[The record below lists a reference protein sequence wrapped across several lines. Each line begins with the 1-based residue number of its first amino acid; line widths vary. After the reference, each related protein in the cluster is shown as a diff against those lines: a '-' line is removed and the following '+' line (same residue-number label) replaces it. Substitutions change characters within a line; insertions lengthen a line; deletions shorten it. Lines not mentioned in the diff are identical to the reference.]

1 MAVPVEL
8 EIFMRDLTQA
18 GLQSVGKNVEGVESQ
33 TRRLIAAL
41 EQVRTEQLNQ
51 LNAAKKAG
59 QSYTTEAANV
69 QALTGQI
76 NGLKAGLKELQKEQA
91 AAGATKI
98 DIDTEAVERKTNNL
112 RMQFSQVARELP
124 SLAMGPQMFILAI
137 SNNLPMLADA
147 IADVRKQNELLNA
160 SGKKAVPVWRQLLG
174 VCWSWQTALIAAIS
188 VGIMFGK
195 DIANWVKGLFNG
207 KKAFDGLK
215 KAQEDYNKEMLAQQ
229 QHAQTEAVTLKLLY
243 DAATDAA
250 GGMKERTDA
259 VRELKKEYPDYFKNL
274 TDEEILTGKAAD
286 SYMRLTESIMASAR
300 AQAAR
305 NSIVEQQGKVLENE
319 QKINEAYTRLS
330 EAENKLKEV
339 RLFFK
344 KQEEEGFGTATAKLA
359 SENAVIKAETQ
370 VRKIEKE
377 IAGYRKAIYQANKVS
392 KELEKDINV
401 SDLVFDPKGT
411 SGGTPTGSG
420 NTPSGEKDYASRLA
434 EARLRAEQETE
445 RLRIQIQ
452 QEGFDRRR
460 ALAKQEYEEA
470 LADIDRL
477 QKDTTAEMDR
487 ARAEGGIIPQSQY
500 DTVNEEADR
509 QRIVAR
515 EKLNLQLQQIDKEY
529 NEQAA
534 QDLIDYNKQY
544 GTYADKRLAIAQDYA
559 RKIIAAET
567 DGEKQALARQMKQA
581 LAELDFSQFRGA
593 IDWETVF
600 NDLDSLSA
608 EYLQRLKAQ
617 LQEALSMDDI
627 SAENAKVLAERIDEI
642 NGKLIE
648 KQNEWRSAFGLVI
661 PELEEIRRR
670 QEEAAAAQ
678 CRVTEAAEAYNR
690 ALQEVAETQRIIS
703 GELAAGGIRADASA
717 ITSAGGADFISQFQS
732 LGRDTKNL
740 TSLFSKLGKQEQ
752 GLAMQTDKLT
762 AAQGKSAVATQKAG
776 GSAAS
781 TVAIIDTIIHAIN
794 DNIQSSVQLINEL
807 GVADT
812 KFGKAFTTFAES
824 SQYATDAWESLKSG
838 NIAGVATG
846 VLGSLRTLGETL
858 GQLGVRG
865 FGSSDPYLEEDIERL
880 TFANQELEKAITNL
894 SEKMEGAA
902 VADASQIYAVQREN
916 LLKQMANTQESM
928 ERSASASSNG
938 FLGIGGHHSTDYKIN
953 RGMTDADWRAISEAA
968 GRNVAS
974 SNDFFKLSSEEM
986 WRVANEATT
995 EYAKLKALADDGYK
1009 DAAQFMD
1016 EYIGYWKE
1024 LEELQDEYNEKLTSV
1039 SFDSVRDSYKNLLL
1053 DMGSDTEDFMSD
1065 FEKMMQSAILESMI
1079 SSKYDTLLKG
1089 WYEDFAEA
1097 MEDGR
1102 MSRQEQRQLETLWN
1116 SIAEQGL
1123 AERDALKELFGWQAD
1138 NEESGSSQSPTT
1150 GALTTMSQD
1159 SISRFEGIG
1168 RSMQTHLINIDK
1180 SVADLRASAKLSNET
1195 LATIAGHTAYIV
1207 QIYELVEY
1215 MKVNGIKVQ

>member
-8 EIFMRDLTQA
+8 EIFMRDLTKA

-51 LNAAKKAG
+51 LNAAKKTG

-98 DIDTEAVERKTNNL
+98 DIDTEDIKRKTNNL

-174 VCWSWQTALIAAIS
+174 ACWSWQTALIAAIS

-319 QKINEAYTRLS
+319 QKINEAYARLS
-330 EAENKLKEV
+330 EAQRKTSEL
-339 RLFFK
+339 RTYLD
-344 KQEEEGFGTATAKLA
+344 KQREEGAAA
-359 SENAVIKAETQ
+359 SSLLNTEVAITMAETAEK
-370 VRKIEKE
+370 KIEKE
-377 IAGYRKAIYQANKVS
+377 IAGYRQAIYQANKVS
-392 KELEKDINV
+392 KELEKGINV
-401 SDLVFDPKGT
+401 SDLVFDPKDT

-452 QEGFDRRR
+452 QEGYDRRR
-460 ALAKQEYEEA
+460 ALAKQEYEET
-470 LADIDRL
+470 LAAIEKQ
-477 QKDTTAEMDR
+477 QKDTVAEMDK
-487 ARAEGGIIPQSQY
+487 AKAEGSVIPQAQY
-500 DTVNEEADR
+500 DSVNEEAGR
-509 QRIVAR
+509 MRVTAR

-529 NEQAA
+529 NAQAA

-544 GTYADKRLAIAQDYA
+544 GTYAEKRLAIAQDYA

-567 DGEKQALARQMKQA
+567 DGEKQALARQMKEA
-581 LAELDFSQFRGA
+581 LAELDFSQFKDTM
-593 IDWETVF
+593 DWEVIFGNLSDYTKKELEVVKKQLDTFRNSQEYRDADPANKETV
-600 NDLDSLSA
+600 DRALADIQSA
-608 EYLQRLKAQ
+608 LNEQGGLFGGLVSSIGEYK
-617 LQEALSMDDI
+617 EALAGLEEAQRQYEEALRQNDEAVI
-627 SAENAKVLAERIDEI
+627 ESARKVL
-642 NGKLIE
+642 N
-648 KQNEWRSAFGLVI
+648 
-661 PELEEIRRR
+661 
-670 QEEAAAAQ
+670 
-678 CRVTEAAEAYNR
+678 
-690 ALQEVAETQRIIS
+690 
-703 GELAAGGIRADASA
+703 
-717 ITSAGGADFISQFQS
+717 
-732 LGRDTKNL
+732 
-740 TSLFSKLGKQEQ
+740 
-752 GLAMQTDKLT
+752 
-762 AAQGKSAVATQKAG
+762 AAQGKVVTTRANVRDNTDRTADKLVRLSGVITQLGSSSEMSLSQMG
-776 GSAAS
+776 GL
-781 TVAIIDTIIHAIN
+781 TE
-794 DNIQSSVQLINEL
+794 SVGSL
-807 GVADT
+807 
-812 KFGKAFTTFAES
+812 FGKMGEKIGGIIGAIL
-824 SQYATDAWESLKSG
+824 SLLDQIGEQGLDGFLG
-838 NIAGVATG
+838 NL
-846 VLGSLRTLGETL
+846 LGSIGNALYGVFDTLL
-858 GQLGVRG
+858 GWTGIDFG
-865 FGSSDPYLEEDIERL
+865 GSSDPTLERDIERL
-880 TFANQELEKAITNL
+880 TIANQELEKAITNL
-894 SEKMEGAA
+894 SEVMEGAA
-902 VADASQIYAVQREN
+902 VADASDIYAVQREN

-938 FLGIGGHHSTDYKIN
+938 FLGIGGHHSSDYKIN
-953 RGMTDADWRAISEAA
+953 RGMTEADWAAISEAV
-968 GRNVAS
+968 GRTVTSA
-974 SNDFFKLSSEEM
+974 NDFFKLSSEEM
-986 WRVANEATT
+986 WRAANEATT

-1009 DAAQFMD
+1009 DAAQYMD

-1024 LEELQDEYNEKLTSV
+1024 LEELQEEYNEKLTSV

-1065 FEKMMQSAILESMI
+1065 FEKMMQSAILESMV

-1102 MSRQEQRQLETLWN
+1102 MTKQEQRQLEDLWN
-1116 SIAEQGL
+1116 DIVSQGL
-1123 AERDALKELFGWQAD
+1123 AERDALKDMFGWQAD
-1138 NEESGSSQSPTT
+1138 SEGSGSSQSPTT

-1180 SVADLRASAKLSNET
+1180 SVADLRASAQLSNET
-1195 LATIAGHTAYIV
+1195 LAAIATHTAHIV
-1207 QIYELVEY
+1207 LIHELMEEI
-1215 MKVNGIKVQ
+1215 KVNGIKVQ

>member
-8 EIFMRDLTQA
+8 EIFMRDLTKA

-59 QSYTTEAANV
+59 LSYTTEAANV

-91 AAGATKI
+91 AAGGTKI

-112 RMQFSQVARELP
+112 RMQFTQVARELP

-147 IADVRKQNELLNA
+147 IADVRKQNELLND
-160 SGKKAVPVWRQLLG
+160 SGKKTVPVWRQLLG
-174 VCWSWQTALIAAIS
+174 ACMSWQTALIAAIS

-195 DIANWVKGLFNG
+195 DIANWAKGLLNG
-207 KKAFDGLK
+207 KKAFDELK
-215 KAQEDYNKEMLAQQ
+215 KAQEDYNKEMLTQQ
-229 QHAQTEAVTLKLLY
+229 QHAQTETVTLKLLY

-259 VRELKKEYPDYFKNL
+259 VKELKKEYPDYFKNL

-319 QKINEAYTRLS
+319 QKINEAYIRLGEAQRNTS
-330 EAENKLKEV
+330 ELRAYLD
-339 RLFFK
+339 
-344 KQEEEGFGTATAKLA
+344 KQREEGAAA
-359 SENAVIKAETQ
+359 SSLLNTEVAITMAETAEK
-370 VRKIEKE
+370 KIEKE
-377 IAGYRKAIYQANKVS
+377 IAGYRRAVYQANKVS

-401 SDLVFDPKGT
+401 SDLIFDSKGT

-420 NTPSGEKDYASRLA
+420 NTQSGEKDYAAKLA
-434 EARLRAEQETE
+434 GARLRAERETE

-460 ALAKQEYEEA
+460 ALARQEYEET

-544 GTYADKRLAIAQDYA
+544 GTYAEKRLAIAKDYA
-559 RKIIAAET
+559 RRIIAAET
-567 DGEKQALARQMKQA
+567 DGEKQSLERQMRQA
-581 LAELDFSQFRGA
+581 LSDLDFSQFKGTVN
-593 IDWETVF
+593 WETVF
-600 NDLDSLSA
+600 GNLSNYTKKQLEA
-608 EYLQRLKAQ
+608 VRRQLETFRKSQEYRDADPANK
-617 LQEALSMDDI
+617 EAVDRALSGIQSAINEKGGLFGGLASSMDDYRQ
-627 SAENAKVLAERIDEI
+627 ALDELAEAQDRYRESLQSNDD
-642 NGKLIE
+642 
-648 KQNEWRSAFGLVI
+648 AVI
-661 PELEEIRRR
+661 
-670 QEEAAAAQ
+670 EAA
-678 CRVTEAAEAYNR
+678 RT
-690 ALQEVAETQRIIS
+690 AL
-703 GELAAGGIRADASA
+703 
-717 ITSAGGADFISQFQS
+717 
-732 LGRDTKNL
+732 N
-740 TSLFSKLGKQEQ
+740 
-752 GLAMQTDKLT
+752 
-762 AAQGKSAVATQKAG
+762 AAQGKAVTAKANVTDNADRTSRKLIGLSNAITQLGSDSEMSLSQMG
-776 GSAAS
+776 GLAE
-781 TVAIIDTIIHAIN
+781 
-794 DNIQSSVQLINEL
+794 SVGSL
-807 GVADT
+807 
-812 KFGKAFTTFAES
+812 FGKMGEKIGGIIGAIL
-824 SQYATDAWESLKSG
+824 SLLDQIGEHGLGGFLG
-838 NIAGVATG
+838 NL
-846 VLGSLRTLGETL
+846 LGSVGNALYGVFDTLL
-858 GQLGVRG
+858 GWTGIDFG
-865 FGSSDPYLEEDIERL
+865 GSSDPTLERDIERL
-880 TFANQELEKAITNL
+880 TIANQELEKAITNL

>member
-8 EIFMRDLTQA
+8 EIFMRDLTKA

-51 LNAAKKAG
+51 LNAAKKTG

-98 DIDTEAVERKTNNL
+98 DIDTEDIKRKTNNL

-174 VCWSWQTALIAAIS
+174 ACWSWQTALIAAIS

-207 KKAFDGLK
+207 KKAFDALK

-319 QKINEAYTRLS
+319 QKINEAYARLS
-330 EAENKLKEV
+330 EAQRKTSEL
-339 RLFFK
+339 RTYLD
-344 KQEEEGFGTATAKLA
+344 KQREEGAAA
-359 SENAVIKAETQ
+359 SSLLNTEVAITMAETAEK
-370 VRKIEKE
+370 KIEKE
-377 IAGYRKAIYQANKVS
+377 IAGYRQAIYQANKVS
-392 KELEKDINV
+392 KELEKGINV
-401 SDLVFDPKGT
+401 SDLVFDPKDT

-452 QEGFDRRR
+452 QEGYDRRR
-460 ALAKQEYEEA
+460 ALAKQEYEET
-470 LADIDRL
+470 LAAIEKQ
-477 QKDTTAEMDR
+477 QKDTVAEMDK
-487 ARAEGGIIPQSQY
+487 AKAEGSVIPQAQY
-500 DTVNEEADR
+500 DSVNEEAGR
-509 QRIVAR
+509 MRVTAR

-529 NEQAA
+529 NAQAA

-544 GTYADKRLAIAQDYA
+544 GTYAEKRLAIAQDYA

-567 DGEKQALARQMKQA
+567 DGEKQALARQMKEA
-581 LAELDFSQFRGA
+581 LAELDFSQFKDTM
-593 IDWETVF
+593 DWEVIFGNLSDYTKKELEVVKKQLDTFRNSQEYRDADPANKETV
-600 NDLDSLSA
+600 DRALADIQSA
-608 EYLQRLKAQ
+608 LNEQGGLFGGLVSSIGEYK
-617 LQEALSMDDI
+617 EALAGLEEAQRQYEEALRQNDEAVI
-627 SAENAKVLAERIDEI
+627 ESARKVL
-642 NGKLIE
+642 N
-648 KQNEWRSAFGLVI
+648 
-661 PELEEIRRR
+661 
-670 QEEAAAAQ
+670 
-678 CRVTEAAEAYNR
+678 
-690 ALQEVAETQRIIS
+690 
-703 GELAAGGIRADASA
+703 
-717 ITSAGGADFISQFQS
+717 
-732 LGRDTKNL
+732 
-740 TSLFSKLGKQEQ
+740 
-752 GLAMQTDKLT
+752 
-762 AAQGKSAVATQKAG
+762 AAQGKVVTTRANVRDNTDRTADKLVRLSGVITQLGSSSEMSLSQMG
-776 GSAAS
+776 GL
-781 TVAIIDTIIHAIN
+781 TE
-794 DNIQSSVQLINEL
+794 SVGSL
-807 GVADT
+807 
-812 KFGKAFTTFAES
+812 FGKMGEKIGGIIGAIL
-824 SQYATDAWESLKSG
+824 SLLDQIGEQGLDGFLG
-838 NIAGVATG
+838 NL
-846 VLGSLRTLGETL
+846 LGSIGNALYGVFDTLL
-858 GQLGVRG
+858 GWTGIDFG
-865 FGSSDPYLEEDIERL
+865 GSSDPTLERDIERL
-880 TFANQELEKAITNL
+880 TIANQELEKAITNL
-894 SEKMEGAA
+894 SEVMEGAA
-902 VADASQIYAVQREN
+902 VADASDIYAVQREN

-938 FLGIGGHHSTDYKIN
+938 FLGIGGHHSSDYKIN
-953 RGMTDADWRAISEAA
+953 RGMTEADWAAISEAV
-968 GRNVAS
+968 GRTVTSA
-974 SNDFFKLSSEEM
+974 NDFFKLSSEEM
-986 WRVANEATT
+986 WRAANEATT

-1009 DAAQFMD
+1009 DAAQYMD

-1024 LEELQDEYNEKLTSV
+1024 LEELQEEYNEKLTSV

-1065 FEKMMQSAILESMI
+1065 FEKMMQSAILESMV

-1102 MSRQEQRQLETLWN
+1102 MTKQEQRQLEDLWN
-1116 SIAEQGL
+1116 DIVSQGL
-1123 AERDALKELFGWQAD
+1123 AERDALKDMFGWQAD
-1138 NEESGSSQSPTT
+1138 SEGSGSSQSPTT

-1180 SVADLRASAKLSNET
+1180 SVADLRASAQLSNET
-1195 LATIAGHTAYIV
+1195 LAAIATHTAYIV
-1207 QIYELVEY
+1207 LIHELMEEI
-1215 MKVNGIKVQ
+1215 KVNGIKVQ

>member
-8 EIFMRDLTQA
+8 EIFMRDLTKA

-41 EQVRTEQLNQ
+41 EQVRAEQLNQ

-59 QSYTTEAANV
+59 QSYTTESANV

-76 NGLKAGLKELQKEQA
+76 NGLKSGLKELQKEQA
-91 AAGATKI
+91 AAGGTKI

-112 RMQFSQVARELP
+112 RLQFTQVARELP

-160 SGKKAVPVWRQLLG
+160 SGQKAVPVWKQLLG
-174 VCWSWQTALIAAIS
+174 ACWSWQTALIAAIS

-470 LADIDRL
+470 LAAIEKQ
-477 QKDTTAEMDR
+477 QKDTVAEMDK
-487 ARAEGGIIPQSQY
+487 AKAEGSVIPQAQY
-500 DTVNEEADR
+500 DSVNEEADR
-509 QRIVAR
+509 MRVTAR
-515 EKLNLQLQQIDKEY
+515 EKLNLQLQQIDKDY
-529 NEQAA
+529 NKQAA

-544 GTYADKRLAIAQDYA
+544 GTYAEKRLAIAQDYA
-559 RKIIAAET
+559 RKIAKAQT
-567 DGEKQALARQMKQA
+567 DGEKQALAQEYKKETA
-581 LAELDFSQFRGA
+581 NLDFDRFKET
-593 IDWETVF
+593 IDWEKIF
-600 NDLDSLSA
+600 GDLDRISTDTLESLR
-608 EYLQRLKAQ
+608 EKLKAY
-617 LQEALSMDDI
+617 LEGIGDDI
-627 SAENAKVLAERIDEI
+627 SPESFAEVMDAFQAIDEQLADRSPFEALKQGYEDYRTATEEVREAEQLLQDTKRTGFAVIEEYDEATGKLTAKLITQAEAEERLRNAQDKRNDAQKSLSQAANSIGKKGQQVVNAGNDLLDMLTSLGVSVPESIQGVLQGLGTITSSLESIDFTKPFSILTGITGTLKGVGQIIGSLFGLGSDSTERYEKLKESLEAMNEIYDKILSKEKEMITFGGGFASIDSANEAMYSLNKQMENYRQLAEAAGKAGSGMFKHSYAHRSNEAIGAGGFAQISNLLGKNIQAVQDLYTLSGDELYEIMSKLPELWNGI
-642 NGKLIE
+642 NGNIRQYLEQLVEAKDEASEIIGMLDE
-648 KQNEWRSAFGLVI
+648 ALTGMSADSF
-661 PELEEIRRR
+661 
-670 QEEAAAAQ
+670 
-678 CRVTEAAEAYNR
+678 YN
-690 ALQEVAETQRIIS
+690 
-703 GELAAGGIRADASA
+703 
-717 ITSAGGADFISQFQS
+717 DFISQVSDMSVTWEDMCGSFEDRLRES
-732 LGRDTKNL
+732 IIAGMV
-740 TSLFSKLGKQEQ
+740 SSEYKQRIQDLYKQWSQAAESDNRI
-752 GLAMQTDKLT
+752 TDKEAEQLRNEYM
-762 AAQGKSAVATQKAG
+762 Q
-776 GSAAS
+776 
-781 TVAIIDTIIHAIN
+781 I
-794 DNIQSSVQLINEL
+794 VQDLMKQRDEM
-807 GVADT
+807 ADA
-812 KFGKAFTTFAES
+812 FG
-824 SQYATDAWESLKSG
+824 WES
-838 NIAGVATG
+838 
-846 VLGSLRTLGETL
+846 ET
-858 GQLGVRG
+858 
-865 FGSSDPYLEEDIERL
+865 
-880 TFANQELEKAITNL
+880 
-894 SEKMEGAA
+894 
-902 VADASQIYAVQREN
+902 
-916 LLKQMANTQESM
+916 
-928 ERSASASSNG
+928 
-938 FLGIGGHHSTDYKIN
+938 
-953 RGMTDADWRAISEAA
+953 
-968 GRNVAS
+968 
-974 SNDFFKLSSEEM
+974 
-986 WRVANEATT
+986 
-995 EYAKLKALADDGYK
+995 
-1009 DAAQFMD
+1009 
-1016 EYIGYWKE
+1016 
-1024 LEELQDEYNEKLTSV
+1024 
-1039 SFDSVRDSYKNLLL
+1039 
-1053 DMGSDTEDFMSD
+1053 
-1065 FEKMMQSAILESMI
+1065 
-1079 SSKYDTLLKG
+1079 
-1089 WYEDFAEA
+1089 
-1097 MEDGR
+1097 
-1102 MSRQEQRQLETLWN
+1102 
-1116 SIAEQGL
+1116 
-1123 AERDALKELFGWQAD
+1123 
-1138 NEESGSSQSPTT
+1138 SGSSQSPTT

-1180 SVADLRASAKLSNET
+1180 SVADLRASNQLSNET
-1195 LATIAGHTAYIV
+1195 LATIATHTAHIV
-1207 QIYELVEY
+1207 LIHELMED

>member
-18 GLQSVGKNVEGVESQ
+18 GLRSVGKNVEGVESQ

-51 LNAAKKAG
+51 LNAAKKTG

-174 VCWSWQTALIAAIS
+174 ACWSWQTALIAAIS

-470 LADIDRL
+470 LAAIEKQ
-477 QKDTTAEMDR
+477 QKDTVAEMDK
-487 ARAEGGIIPQSQY
+487 AKAEGSVIPQAQY
-500 DTVNEEADR
+500 DSVNEEADR
-509 QRIVAR
+509 MRVTAR
-515 EKLNLQLQQIDKEY
+515 EKLNLQLQQIDKDY
-529 NEQAA
+529 NKQAA

-544 GTYADKRLAIAQDYA
+544 GTYAEKRLAIAQDYA
-559 RKIIAAET
+559 RKIAKAQT
-567 DGEKQALARQMKQA
+567 DGEKQALAQEYKKETA
-581 LAELDFSQFRGA
+581 NLDFDRFKET
-593 IDWETVF
+593 IDWEKIF
-600 NDLDSLSA
+600 GDLDRISTDTLESLR
-608 EYLQRLKAQ
+608 EKLKAY
-617 LQEALSMDDI
+617 LEGIGDDI
-627 SAENAKVLAERIDEI
+627 SPESFAEVMDAFQAIDEQLADRSPFEALKQGYEDYRTATEEVREAEQLLQDTQRTGFAVIEEYDEATGKLTAKLITQAEAEERLRNAQDKRNDAQKSLSQAANSIGKKGQQVVNAGNDLLDMLTSLGVSVPESIQGVLQGLGTITSSLASIDFTKPFSILTGITGTLKGVGQIIGSLFGLGSDSTEKYEKLKESLEAMNEIYDKILSKEKEMITFGGGFASIDSANEAMYSLNKQMENYRQLAEAAGKAGSGMFKHSYAHRSNEAIGAGGFAQISNLLGKNIQAVQDLYTLSGDELYEIMSKLPELWNGI
-642 NGKLIE
+642 NGNIRQYLE
-648 KQNEWRSAFGLVI
+648 QLV
-661 PELEEIRRR
+661 EAKDEASEIIGMLD
-670 QEEAAAAQ
+670 EAL
-678 CRVTEAAEAYNR
+678 TGMSSDSFYN
-690 ALQEVAETQRIIS
+690 
-703 GELAAGGIRADASA
+703 
-717 ITSAGGADFISQFQS
+717 DFISQVSDMSVTWEDMCGSFEDRLRES
-732 LGRDTKNL
+732 IIAGLV
-740 TSLFSKLGKQEQ
+740 SSEYKQRIQDLYKQWSQAAESDNRI
-752 GLAMQTDKLT
+752 TDKEAEQLRNEYM
-762 AAQGKSAVATQKAG
+762 Q
-776 GSAAS
+776 
-781 TVAIIDTIIHAIN
+781 I
-794 DNIQSSVQLINEL
+794 VQDLMKQRDEM
-807 GVADT
+807 ADA
-812 KFGKAFTTFAES
+812 FG
-824 SQYATDAWESLKSG
+824 WES
-838 NIAGVATG
+838 
-846 VLGSLRTLGETL
+846 ET
-858 GQLGVRG
+858 
-865 FGSSDPYLEEDIERL
+865 
-880 TFANQELEKAITNL
+880 
-894 SEKMEGAA
+894 
-902 VADASQIYAVQREN
+902 
-916 LLKQMANTQESM
+916 
-928 ERSASASSNG
+928 
-938 FLGIGGHHSTDYKIN
+938 
-953 RGMTDADWRAISEAA
+953 
-968 GRNVAS
+968 
-974 SNDFFKLSSEEM
+974 
-986 WRVANEATT
+986 
-995 EYAKLKALADDGYK
+995 
-1009 DAAQFMD
+1009 
-1016 EYIGYWKE
+1016 
-1024 LEELQDEYNEKLTSV
+1024 
-1039 SFDSVRDSYKNLLL
+1039 
-1053 DMGSDTEDFMSD
+1053 
-1065 FEKMMQSAILESMI
+1065 
-1079 SSKYDTLLKG
+1079 
-1089 WYEDFAEA
+1089 
-1097 MEDGR
+1097 
-1102 MSRQEQRQLETLWN
+1102 
-1116 SIAEQGL
+1116 
-1123 AERDALKELFGWQAD
+1123 
-1138 NEESGSSQSPTT
+1138 SGSSQSPTT

-1180 SVADLRASAKLSNET
+1180 SVADLRASNQLSNET
-1195 LATIAGHTAYIV
+1195 LATIATHTAHIV
-1207 QIYELVEY
+1207 LIHELMEEI
-1215 MKVNGIKVQ
+1215 KVNGIKVQ

>member
-18 GLQSVGKNVEGVESQ
+18 GLRSVGKNVEGVESQ

-174 VCWSWQTALIAAIS
+174 ACWSWQTALIAAIS

-460 ALAKQEYEEA
+460 ALAKQEYEET
-470 LADIDRL
+470 LAAIEKQ
-477 QKDTTAEMDR
+477 QKDTVAEMDK
-487 ARAEGGIIPQSQY
+487 AKAEGSVIPQAQY
-500 DTVNEEADR
+500 DSVNEEADR
-509 QRIVAR
+509 MRVTAR
-515 EKLNLQLQQIDKEY
+515 EKLNLQLQQIDKDY
-529 NEQAA
+529 NKQAA

-544 GTYADKRLAIAQDYA
+544 GTYAEKRLAIAQDYA
-559 RKIIAAET
+559 RKIAKAQT
-567 DGEKQALARQMKQA
+567 DGEKQALAQEYKKETA
-581 LAELDFSQFRGA
+581 NLDFDRFKET
-593 IDWETVF
+593 IDWEKIF
-600 NDLDSLSA
+600 GDLDRISTDTLESLR
-608 EYLQRLKAQ
+608 EKLKAY
-617 LQEALSMDDI
+617 LEGIGDDI
-627 SAENAKVLAERIDEI
+627 SPESFAEVMDAFQAIDEQLADRSPFEALKQGYEDYRTATEEVREAEQLLQDTQRTGFAVIEEYDEATGKLTAKLITQAEAEERLRNAQDKRNDAQKSLSQAANSIGQKGQQVVNAGNDLLDMLTSLGVSVPESIQGVLQGLGTITSSLESIDFTKPFSILTGITGTLKGVGQIIGSLFGLGSDSTEKYEKLKESLEAMNEIYDKILSKEKEMITFGGGFASIDSANEAMYSLNKQMENYRQLAEAAGKAGSGMFKHSYAHRSNEAIGAGGFAQISNLLGKNIQAVQDLYTLSGDELYEIMSKLPELWNGI
-642 NGKLIE
+642 NGNIRQYLEQLVEAKDEASEIIGMLDE
-648 KQNEWRSAFGLVI
+648 ALTGMSADSF
-661 PELEEIRRR
+661 
-670 QEEAAAAQ
+670 
-678 CRVTEAAEAYNR
+678 YN
-690 ALQEVAETQRIIS
+690 
-703 GELAAGGIRADASA
+703 
-717 ITSAGGADFISQFQS
+717 DFISQVSDMSVTWEDMCGSFEDRLRES
-732 LGRDTKNL
+732 IIAGLV
-740 TSLFSKLGKQEQ
+740 SSEYKQRIQDLYKQWSQAAESDNRI
-752 GLAMQTDKLT
+752 TDKEAEQLRNEYM
-762 AAQGKSAVATQKAG
+762 Q
-776 GSAAS
+776 
-781 TVAIIDTIIHAIN
+781 I
-794 DNIQSSVQLINEL
+794 VQDLMKQRDEM
-807 GVADT
+807 ADA
-812 KFGKAFTTFAES
+812 FG
-824 SQYATDAWESLKSG
+824 WES
-838 NIAGVATG
+838 
-846 VLGSLRTLGETL
+846 ET
-858 GQLGVRG
+858 
-865 FGSSDPYLEEDIERL
+865 
-880 TFANQELEKAITNL
+880 
-894 SEKMEGAA
+894 
-902 VADASQIYAVQREN
+902 
-916 LLKQMANTQESM
+916 
-928 ERSASASSNG
+928 
-938 FLGIGGHHSTDYKIN
+938 
-953 RGMTDADWRAISEAA
+953 
-968 GRNVAS
+968 
-974 SNDFFKLSSEEM
+974 
-986 WRVANEATT
+986 
-995 EYAKLKALADDGYK
+995 
-1009 DAAQFMD
+1009 
-1016 EYIGYWKE
+1016 
-1024 LEELQDEYNEKLTSV
+1024 
-1039 SFDSVRDSYKNLLL
+1039 
-1053 DMGSDTEDFMSD
+1053 
-1065 FEKMMQSAILESMI
+1065 
-1079 SSKYDTLLKG
+1079 
-1089 WYEDFAEA
+1089 
-1097 MEDGR
+1097 
-1102 MSRQEQRQLETLWN
+1102 
-1116 SIAEQGL
+1116 
-1123 AERDALKELFGWQAD
+1123 
-1138 NEESGSSQSPTT
+1138 SGSSQSPTT

-1180 SVADLRASAKLSNET
+1180 SVADLRASAQLSNET
-1195 LATIAGHTAYIV
+1195 LATIATHTAHIV
-1207 QIYELVEY
+1207 LIHELMEEI
-1215 MKVNGIKVQ
+1215 KVNGIKVQ

>member
-174 VCWSWQTALIAAIS
+174 ACWSWQTALIAAIS

-470 LADIDRL
+470 LAAIEKQ
-477 QKDTTAEMDR
+477 QKDTVAEMDK
-487 ARAEGGIIPQSQY
+487 AKAEGSVIPQAQY
-500 DTVNEEADR
+500 DSVNEEADR
-509 QRIVAR
+509 MRVTAR
-515 EKLNLQLQQIDKEY
+515 EKLNLQLQQIDKDY
-529 NEQAA
+529 NKQAA

-544 GTYADKRLAIAQDYA
+544 GTYAEKRLAIAQDYA
-559 RKIIAAET
+559 RKIAKAQT
-567 DGEKQALARQMKQA
+567 DGEKQALAQEYKKETA
-581 LAELDFSQFRGA
+581 NLDFDRFKET
-593 IDWETVF
+593 IDWEKIF
-600 NDLDSLSA
+600 GDLDRISTDTLESLR
-608 EYLQRLKAQ
+608 EKLKAY
-617 LQEALSMDDI
+617 LEGIGDDI
-627 SAENAKVLAERIDEI
+627 SPESFAEVMDAFQAIDEQLADRSPFEALKQGYEDYRTATEEVREAEQLLQDTQRTGFAVIEEYDEATGKLTAKLITQAEAEERLRNAQDKRNDAQKSLSQAANSIGQKGQQVVNAGNDLLDMLTSLGVSVPESIQGVLQGLGTITSSLGSIDFTKPFSILTGITGTLKGVGQIIGSLFGLGSDSTERYEKLKESLEAMNEIYDKILSKEKEMITFGGGFASIDSANEAMYSLNKQMENYRQLAEAAGKAGSGMFKHSYAHRSNEAIGAGGFAQISSLLGKNIQAVQDLYTLSGDELYEIMSKLPELWNGI
-642 NGKLIE
+642 NGNIRQYLEQLVEAKDEASEIIGMLDE
-648 KQNEWRSAFGLVI
+648 ALTGMSADSF
-661 PELEEIRRR
+661 
-670 QEEAAAAQ
+670 
-678 CRVTEAAEAYNR
+678 YN
-690 ALQEVAETQRIIS
+690 
-703 GELAAGGIRADASA
+703 
-717 ITSAGGADFISQFQS
+717 DFISQVSDMSVTWEDMCGSFEDRLRES
-732 LGRDTKNL
+732 IIAGLV
-740 TSLFSKLGKQEQ
+740 SSEYKQRIQDLYKQWSQAAESDNRI
-752 GLAMQTDKLT
+752 TDKEAEQLRNEYM
-762 AAQGKSAVATQKAG
+762 Q
-776 GSAAS
+776 
-781 TVAIIDTIIHAIN
+781 I
-794 DNIQSSVQLINEL
+794 VQDLMKQRDEM
-807 GVADT
+807 ADA
-812 KFGKAFTTFAES
+812 FG
-824 SQYATDAWESLKSG
+824 WES
-838 NIAGVATG
+838 
-846 VLGSLRTLGETL
+846 ET
-858 GQLGVRG
+858 
-865 FGSSDPYLEEDIERL
+865 
-880 TFANQELEKAITNL
+880 
-894 SEKMEGAA
+894 
-902 VADASQIYAVQREN
+902 
-916 LLKQMANTQESM
+916 
-928 ERSASASSNG
+928 
-938 FLGIGGHHSTDYKIN
+938 
-953 RGMTDADWRAISEAA
+953 
-968 GRNVAS
+968 
-974 SNDFFKLSSEEM
+974 
-986 WRVANEATT
+986 
-995 EYAKLKALADDGYK
+995 
-1009 DAAQFMD
+1009 
-1016 EYIGYWKE
+1016 
-1024 LEELQDEYNEKLTSV
+1024 
-1039 SFDSVRDSYKNLLL
+1039 
-1053 DMGSDTEDFMSD
+1053 
-1065 FEKMMQSAILESMI
+1065 
-1079 SSKYDTLLKG
+1079 
-1089 WYEDFAEA
+1089 
-1097 MEDGR
+1097 
-1102 MSRQEQRQLETLWN
+1102 
-1116 SIAEQGL
+1116 
-1123 AERDALKELFGWQAD
+1123 
-1138 NEESGSSQSPTT
+1138 SGSSQSPTT

-1168 RSMQTHLINIDK
+1168 RSMQMHLINIDK
-1180 SVADLRASAKLSNET
+1180 SVADLRASNQLSNET
-1195 LATIAGHTAYIV
+1195 LATIATHTAYIV
-1207 QIYELVEY
+1207 LIHELMEEI
-1215 MKVNGIKVQ
+1215 KVNGIKVQ

>member
-8 EIFMRDLTQA
+8 EIFMRDLTKA

-51 LNAAKKAG
+51 LNAAKKTG

-112 RMQFSQVARELP
+112 RKQFSQVARELP

-174 VCWSWQTALIAAIS
+174 ACWSWQTALIAAIS

-207 KKAFDGLK
+207 KKAFDALK

-319 QKINEAYTRLS
+319 QKINEAYARLS
-330 EAENKLKEV
+330 EAQRKTSEL
-339 RLFFK
+339 RTYLD
-344 KQEEEGFGTATAKLA
+344 KQREEGAAA
-359 SENAVIKAETQ
+359 SSLLNTEVAITMAETAEK
-370 VRKIEKE
+370 KIEKE
-377 IAGYRKAIYQANKVS
+377 IAGYRQAIYQANKVS
-392 KELEKDINV
+392 KELEKGINV
-401 SDLVFDPKGT
+401 SDLVFDPKDT

-452 QEGFDRRR
+452 QEGYDRRR
-460 ALAKQEYEEA
+460 ALAKQEYEET
-470 LADIDRL
+470 LADIEKQ
-477 QKDTTAEMDR
+477 QKDTVAEMDK
-487 ARAEGGIIPQSQY
+487 AKAEGSVIPQAQY
-500 DTVNEEADR
+500 DSVNEEADR
-509 QRIVAR
+509 MRVTAR
-515 EKLNLQLQQIDKEY
+515 EKLNLQLQQIDKDY
-529 NEQAA
+529 NKQAA

-544 GTYADKRLAIAQDYA
+544 GTYAEKRLAIAQDYA

-567 DGEKQALARQMKQA
+567 DGEKQALARQMKEA
-581 LAELDFSQFRGA
+581 LAELDFSQLRGA

-627 SAENAKVLAERIDEI
+627 SAENAKVLAEQIDEI

-648 KQNEWRSAFGLVI
+648 KQHEWRSAFGLVI

-678 CRVTEAAEAYNR
+678 ERVTEATEAYSR
-690 ALQEVAETQRIIS
+690 ALKEVEETQRLIS
-703 GELAAGGIRADASA
+703 GELAAGGIRTDASA
-717 ITSAGGADFISQFQS
+717 ITSASGTDFISQFQS

-740 TSLFSKLGKQEQ
+740 VSLFSKLGKQEQ
-752 GLAMQTDKLT
+752 GLSAQTDKLT
-762 AAQGKSAVATQKAG
+762 AAQNKSAVATQKAG

-794 DNIQSSVQLINEL
+794 DNIQSTLELIDEL

-812 KFGKAFTTFAES
+812 KIGKAFSTFAES

-858 GQLGVRG
+858 GQLGIRG
-865 FGSSDPYLEEDIERL
+865 FGSSDPYLEEDLERL
-880 TFANQELEKAITNL
+880 TFANQELEKAINNL

-916 LLKQMANTQESM
+916 LMKQMANTQESM

-938 FLGIGGHHSTDYKIN
+938 FLGIGGHHSSDYKIN
-953 RGMTDADWRAISEAA
+953 RGMSAADWAAISEAV
-968 GRNVAS
+968 GRTVTSA
-974 SNDFFKLSSEEM
+974 NDFFKLSSEEM
-986 WRVANEATT
+986 WRAASEATT

-1009 DAAQFMD
+1009 DAAQYMD
-1016 EYIGYWKE
+1016 EYIGLPPSHHESYHFFMHETFFKHINIKPQNINMLNGMTTDYEKE
-1024 LEELQDEYNEKLTSV
+1024 CLDYEAKIKSYGKIHLFIGGVGTDGHIAFNEPGSSLSSRTRVKTLTMETIHSNARFFNNDINLVPKTALTVGVGTITDAEEV
-1039 SFDSVRDSYKNLLL
+1039 
-1053 DMGSDTEDFMSD
+1053 
-1065 FEKMMQSAILESMI
+1065 MI
-1079 SSKYDTLLKG
+1079 IATGSSK
-1089 WYEDFAEA
+1089 AEA
-1097 MEDGR
+1097 LQHGIEGSISHMWPISILQMHQHGLIVCDDAATRDLRPETIKYFKEI
-1102 MSRQEQRQLETLWN
+1102 EQR
-1116 SIAEQGL
+1116 
-1123 AERDALKELFGWQAD
+1123 
-1138 NEESGSSQSPTT
+1138 
-1150 GALTTMSQD
+1150 TM
-1159 SISRFEGIG
+1159 
-1168 RSMQTHLINIDK
+1168 K
-1180 SVADLRASAKLSNET
+1180 
-1195 LATIAGHTAYIV
+1195 
-1207 QIYELVEY
+1207 
-1215 MKVNGIKVQ
+1215 

>member
-8 EIFMRDLTQA
+8 EIFMRDLTKA

-91 AAGATKI
+91 AAGGTKI

-174 VCWSWQTALIAAIS
+174 ACWSWQTALIAAIS

-195 DIANWVKGLFNG
+195 DIASWVKGLFNG

-259 VRELKKEYPDYFKNL
+259 VKELKKEYPDYFKNL

-330 EAENKLKEV
+330 EAQRKTSEL
-339 RLFFK
+339 RTYLD
-344 KQEEEGFGTATAKLA
+344 KQREEGAAA
-359 SENAVIKAETQ
+359 SSLLNTEVAITMAETAE
-370 VRKIEKE
+370 KGIEKE

-392 KELEKDINV
+392 KELEKGINV
-401 SDLVFDPKGT
+401 SDLVFDSKGT
-411 SGGTPTGSG
+411 SGSTPAGSG

-460 ALAKQEYEEA
+460 ALAKQEYEET
-470 LADIDRL
+470 LAGIEKQ
-477 QKDTTAEMDR
+477 QKDTVAEMDK
-487 ARAEGGIIPQSQY
+487 AKAEGSIIPQAQY
-500 DTVNEEADR
+500 DSVNEEADR
-509 QRIVAR
+509 MRVTAR

-529 NEQAA
+529 NGQAA

-544 GTYADKRLAIAQDYA
+544 GTYAEKRLAIAQDYA
-559 RKIIAAET
+559 RKIAKAQT
-567 DGEKQALARQMKQA
+567 DGEKQALAQEYKKETA
-581 LAELDFSQFRGA
+581 NLDFDRFKET
-593 IDWETVF
+593 IDWEKIF
-600 NDLDSLSA
+600 GDLDRISTDTLESLR
-608 EYLQRLKAQ
+608 EKLKAY
-617 LQEALSMDDI
+617 LEGIGDDI
-627 SAENAKVLAERIDEI
+627 SPESFAEVMDAFQAIDEQLADRSPFEALKQGYEDYRTATEEVREAEQLLQDTKRTGFAVIEEYDEATGKLTAKLITQAEAEERLRNAQDKRNDAQKSLSQAANSIGKKGQQVVNAGNDLLDMLTSLGVSVPESIQGVLQGLGTITSSLESIDFTKPFSILTGITGTLKGVGQIIGSLFGLGSDSTERYEKLKESLEAMNEIYDKILSKEKEMITFGGGFASIDSANEAMYSLNKLMENNRQLAEAAGKAGSGMFKHSYAHRSNEAIGAGGFAQISNLLGKNIQAVQDLYTLSGDELYEIMSKLPELWNGI
-642 NGKLIE
+642 NGNIRQYLEQLVEAKDEASEIIGMLDE
-648 KQNEWRSAFGLVI
+648 ALTGMSADSF
-661 PELEEIRRR
+661 
-670 QEEAAAAQ
+670 
-678 CRVTEAAEAYNR
+678 YN
-690 ALQEVAETQRIIS
+690 
-703 GELAAGGIRADASA
+703 
-717 ITSAGGADFISQFQS
+717 DFISQVSDMSVTWEDMCGSFEDRLRES
-732 LGRDTKNL
+732 IIAGLV
-740 TSLFSKLGKQEQ
+740 SSEYKQRIQDLYKQWSQAAESDNRI
-752 GLAMQTDKLT
+752 TDKEAEQLRNEYM
-762 AAQGKSAVATQKAG
+762 Q
-776 GSAAS
+776 
-781 TVAIIDTIIHAIN
+781 I
-794 DNIQSSVQLINEL
+794 VQDLMKQRDEM
-807 GVADT
+807 ADA
-812 KFGKAFTTFAES
+812 FG
-824 SQYATDAWESLKSG
+824 WES
-838 NIAGVATG
+838 
-846 VLGSLRTLGETL
+846 ET
-858 GQLGVRG
+858 
-865 FGSSDPYLEEDIERL
+865 
-880 TFANQELEKAITNL
+880 
-894 SEKMEGAA
+894 
-902 VADASQIYAVQREN
+902 
-916 LLKQMANTQESM
+916 
-928 ERSASASSNG
+928 
-938 FLGIGGHHSTDYKIN
+938 
-953 RGMTDADWRAISEAA
+953 
-968 GRNVAS
+968 
-974 SNDFFKLSSEEM
+974 
-986 WRVANEATT
+986 
-995 EYAKLKALADDGYK
+995 
-1009 DAAQFMD
+1009 
-1016 EYIGYWKE
+1016 
-1024 LEELQDEYNEKLTSV
+1024 
-1039 SFDSVRDSYKNLLL
+1039 
-1053 DMGSDTEDFMSD
+1053 
-1065 FEKMMQSAILESMI
+1065 
-1079 SSKYDTLLKG
+1079 
-1089 WYEDFAEA
+1089 
-1097 MEDGR
+1097 
-1102 MSRQEQRQLETLWN
+1102 
-1116 SIAEQGL
+1116 
-1123 AERDALKELFGWQAD
+1123 
-1138 NEESGSSQSPTT
+1138 SGSSQSPTT

-1180 SVADLRASAKLSNET
+1180 SVADLRASNQLSNET
-1195 LATIAGHTAYIV
+1195 LATIATHTAHIV
-1207 QIYELVEY
+1207 LIHELMEEI
-1215 MKVNGIKVQ
+1215 KVNGIKVQ

>member
-8 EIFMRDLTQA
+8 EIFMRDLTKA

-51 LNAAKKAG
+51 LNAAKKTG

-174 VCWSWQTALIAAIS
+174 ACWSWQTALIAAIS

-195 DIANWVKGLFNG
+195 DIAGWVKGLFNG
-207 KKAFDGLK
+207 KKAFDALK

-377 IAGYRKAIYQANKVS
+377 IAGYRQAIYQANKVS
-392 KELEKDINV
+392 KELEKGINV
-401 SDLVFDPKGT
+401 SDLVFDPKDT

-452 QEGFDRRR
+452 QEGYDRRR
-460 ALAKQEYEEA
+460 ALAKQEYEET
-470 LADIDRL
+470 LAAIEKQ
-477 QKDTTAEMDR
+477 QKDTVAEMDK
-487 ARAEGGIIPQSQY
+487 AKAEGSVIPQAQY
-500 DTVNEEADR
+500 DSVNDEADR
-509 QRIVAR
+509 MRVTAR

-544 GTYADKRLAIAQDYA
+544 GTYAEKRLAIAQDYA

-567 DGEKQALARQMKQA
+567 DGEKQALARQMKEA
-581 LAELDFSQFRGA
+581 LAELDFSQFKDTM
-593 IDWETVF
+593 DWEVIFGNLSDYTKKELEVVKKQLDTFRNSQEYRDADPANKETV
-600 NDLDSLSA
+600 DRALADIQSA
-608 EYLQRLKAQ
+608 LNEQGGLFGGLVSSIGEYK
-617 LQEALSMDDI
+617 EALAGLEEAQRQYEEALRQNDEAVI
-627 SAENAKVLAERIDEI
+627 ESARKVL
-642 NGKLIE
+642 N
-648 KQNEWRSAFGLVI
+648 
-661 PELEEIRRR
+661 
-670 QEEAAAAQ
+670 
-678 CRVTEAAEAYNR
+678 
-690 ALQEVAETQRIIS
+690 
-703 GELAAGGIRADASA
+703 
-717 ITSAGGADFISQFQS
+717 
-732 LGRDTKNL
+732 
-740 TSLFSKLGKQEQ
+740 
-752 GLAMQTDKLT
+752 
-762 AAQGKSAVATQKAG
+762 AAQGKVVTTRANVRDNTDRTADKLVRLSGVITQLGSSSEMSLSQMG
-776 GSAAS
+776 GL
-781 TVAIIDTIIHAIN
+781 TE
-794 DNIQSSVQLINEL
+794 SVGSL
-807 GVADT
+807 
-812 KFGKAFTTFAES
+812 FGKMGEKIGGIIGAIL
-824 SQYATDAWESLKSG
+824 SLLDQIGEQGLDGFLG
-838 NIAGVATG
+838 NL
-846 VLGSLRTLGETL
+846 LGSIGNALYGVFDTLL
-858 GQLGVRG
+858 GWTGIDFG
-865 FGSSDPYLEEDIERL
+865 GSSDPTLERDIERL
-880 TFANQELEKAITNL
+880 TIANQELEKAITNL
-894 SEKMEGAA
+894 SEVMEGAA
-902 VADASQIYAVQREN
+902 VADASDIYAVQREN
-916 LLKQMANTQESM
+916 LMKQMANTQESM

-938 FLGIGGHHSTDYKIN
+938 FLGIGGHHSSDYKIN
-953 RGMTDADWRAISEAA
+953 RGMTDADWAAISEAV
-968 GRNVAS
+968 GRTVTSA
-974 SNDFFKLSSEEM
+974 NDFFKLSSEEM
-986 WRVANEATT
+986 WRAANEATT

-1009 DAAQFMD
+1009 DAAQYMD

-1024 LEELQDEYNEKLTSV
+1024 LEELQEEYNEKLTSV

-1065 FEKMMQSAILESMI
+1065 FEKMMQSAILESMV

-1102 MSRQEQRQLETLWN
+1102 MTKQEQRQLEDLWN
-1116 SIAEQGL
+1116 DIVSQGL
-1123 AERDALKELFGWQAD
+1123 AERDALKDMFGWQAD
-1138 NEESGSSQSPTT
+1138 SEGSGSSQSPTT

-1180 SVADLRASAKLSNET
+1180 SVADLRASAQLSNET
-1195 LATIAGHTAYIV
+1195 LAAIATHTAHIV
-1207 QIYELVEY
+1207 LIHELMEEI
-1215 MKVNGIKVQ
+1215 KINGIKVQ

>member
-8 EIFMRDLTQA
+8 EIFMRDLTKA
-18 GLQSVGKNVEGVESQ
+18 GLRSVGKNVEGVESQ

-41 EQVRTEQLNQ
+41 EQVRAEQLNQ

-174 VCWSWQTALIAAIS
+174 ACWSWQTALIAAIS

-195 DIANWVKGLFNG
+195 DIANWVKNFGKAKKELSETQKIQEALNTAHRKG
-207 KKAFDGLK
+207 GEAAAEESAKLRILYAATQDAGKSMDERKKAV
-215 KAQEDYNKEMLAQQ
+215 
-229 QHAQTEAVTLKLLY
+229 EALQR
-243 DAATDAA
+243 
-250 GGMKERTDA
+250 M
-259 VRELKKEYPDYFKNL
+259 YPDYFGKL
-274 TDEEILTGKAAD
+274 TDEAVLAGNA
-286 SYMRLTESIMASAR
+286 ASAYDELTKAIIR
-300 AQAAR
+300 KGQAQAAEDIVADYSKQNWQLQRGINADTNWTNR
-305 NSIVEQQGKVLENE
+305 NRDAYEEAKERDQERRKWLRQHTSDQGSSIVRGIGNAIIENTADGKLIEEYERRMANID
-319 QKINEAYTRLS
+319 KYT
-330 EAENKLKEV
+330 
-339 RLFFK
+339 
-344 KQEEEGFGTATAKLA
+344 KQI
-359 SENAVIKAETQ
+359 SENNRI
-370 VRKIEKE
+370 IESTVKN
-377 IAGYRKAIYQANKVS
+377 I
-392 KELEKDINV
+392 DT
-401 SDLVFDPKGT
+401 SDYVTDFSQEQD
-411 SGGTPTGSG
+411 SG
-420 NTPSGEKDYASRLA
+420 TPSGSKDKGSTDYTAELA

-460 ALAKQEYEEA
+460 ALAKQEYEET
-470 LADIDRL
+470 LASIEKQ
-477 QKDTTAEMDR
+477 QKDTVAEMDK
-487 ARAEGGIIPQSQY
+487 AKAEGSVIPQAQY
-500 DTVNEEADR
+500 DSVNEEADR

-544 GTYADKRLAIAQDYA
+544 GTYAEKRLAIAKDYA
-559 RKIIAAET
+559 RRIIAAET
-567 DGEKQALARQMKQA
+567 DGEKQSLERQMRQA
-581 LAELDFSQFRGA
+581 LSDLDFSQFKGTVN
-593 IDWETVF
+593 WETVF
-600 NDLDSLSA
+600 GNLSNYTKKQLEA
-608 EYLQRLKAQ
+608 VRRQLETFRKSQEYRDADPANK
-617 LQEALSMDDI
+617 EAVDRALSGIQSAINEKGGLFGGLASSMDDYRQ
-627 SAENAKVLAERIDEI
+627 ALDELAEAQDRYRESLQSNDD
-642 NGKLIE
+642 
-648 KQNEWRSAFGLVI
+648 AVI
-661 PELEEIRRR
+661 
-670 QEEAAAAQ
+670 EAA
-678 CRVTEAAEAYNR
+678 RT
-690 ALQEVAETQRIIS
+690 AL
-703 GELAAGGIRADASA
+703 
-717 ITSAGGADFISQFQS
+717 
-732 LGRDTKNL
+732 N
-740 TSLFSKLGKQEQ
+740 
-752 GLAMQTDKLT
+752 
-762 AAQGKSAVATQKAG
+762 AAQGKAVTAKANVTDNADRTSRKLIGLSNAITQLGSDSEMSLSQMG
-776 GSAAS
+776 GLAE
-781 TVAIIDTIIHAIN
+781 
-794 DNIQSSVQLINEL
+794 SVGSL
-807 GVADT
+807 
-812 KFGKAFTTFAES
+812 FGKMGEKIGGIIGAIL
-824 SQYATDAWESLKSG
+824 SLLDQIGEHGLGGFLG
-838 NIAGVATG
+838 NL
-846 VLGSLRTLGETL
+846 LGSVGNALYGVFDTLL
-858 GQLGVRG
+858 GWTGIDFG
-865 FGSSDPYLEEDIERL
+865 GSSDPTLERDIERL
-880 TFANQELEKAITNL
+880 TIANQELEKAITNL

-1123 AERDALKELFGWQAD
+1123 AERDALKELFGW
-1138 NEESGSSQSPTT
+1138 ESETSGSSQSPTT

-1180 SVADLRASAKLSNET
+1180 SVADLRASNQLSNET
-1195 LATIAGHTAYIV
+1195 LATIATHTAHIV
-1207 QIYELVEY
+1207 LIHELMEEI
-1215 MKVNGIKVQ
+1215 KVNGIKVQ

>member
-8 EIFMRDLTQA
+8 EIFMRDLTKA

-51 LNAAKKAG
+51 LNAAKKTG

-174 VCWSWQTALIAAIS
+174 ACWSWQTALIAAIS

-243 DAATDAA
+243 DAATDAS

-452 QEGFDRRR
+452 QEGFGRRR
-460 ALAKQEYEEA
+460 ALAKQEYEET
-470 LADIDRL
+470 LAAIEKQ
-477 QKDTTAEMDR
+477 QKDTVAEMDK
-487 ARAEGGIIPQSQY
+487 AKAEGSVIPQAQY
-500 DTVNEEADR
+500 DSVNEEADR
-509 QRIVAR
+509 MRVTAR
-515 EKLNLQLQQIDKEY
+515 EKLNLQLQQIDKDY
-529 NEQAA
+529 NKQAA

-544 GTYADKRLAIAQDYA
+544 GTYAEKRLAIAQDYA
-559 RKIIAAET
+559 RKIAKAQT
-567 DGEKQALARQMKQA
+567 DGEKQALAQEYKKETA
-581 LAELDFSQFRGA
+581 NLDFDRFKET
-593 IDWETVF
+593 IDWEKIF
-600 NDLDSLSA
+600 GDLDRISTDTLESLR
-608 EYLQRLKAQ
+608 EKLKAY
-617 LQEALSMDDI
+617 LEGIGDDI
-627 SAENAKVLAERIDEI
+627 SPESFAEVMDAFQAIDEQLADRSPFEALKQGYEDYRTATEEVREAEQLLQDTQRTGFAVIEEYDEATGKLTAKLITQAEAEERLRNAQDKRNDAQKSLSQAANSIGKKGQQVVNAGNDLLDMLTSLGVSVPESIQGVLQGLGTITSSLESIDFTKPFSILTGITGTLKGVGQIIGSLFGLGSDSTERYEKLKESLEAMNEIYDKILSKEKEMITFGGGFASIDSANEAMYSLNKQMENYRQLAEAAGKAGSGMFKHSYAHRSNEAIGAGGFAQISNLLGKNIQAVQDLYTLSGDELYEIMSKLPELWNGI
-642 NGKLIE
+642 NGNIRQYLEQLVEAKDEASEIIGMLDE
-648 KQNEWRSAFGLVI
+648 ALTGMSADSF
-661 PELEEIRRR
+661 
-670 QEEAAAAQ
+670 
-678 CRVTEAAEAYNR
+678 YN
-690 ALQEVAETQRIIS
+690 
-703 GELAAGGIRADASA
+703 
-717 ITSAGGADFISQFQS
+717 DFISQVSDMSVTWEDMCGSFEDRLRES
-732 LGRDTKNL
+732 IIAGLV
-740 TSLFSKLGKQEQ
+740 SSEYKQRIQDLYKQWSQAAESDNRI
-752 GLAMQTDKLT
+752 TDKEAEQLRNEYM
-762 AAQGKSAVATQKAG
+762 Q
-776 GSAAS
+776 
-781 TVAIIDTIIHAIN
+781 I
-794 DNIQSSVQLINEL
+794 VQDLMKQRDEM
-807 GVADT
+807 ADA
-812 KFGKAFTTFAES
+812 FG
-824 SQYATDAWESLKSG
+824 WES
-838 NIAGVATG
+838 
-846 VLGSLRTLGETL
+846 ET
-858 GQLGVRG
+858 
-865 FGSSDPYLEEDIERL
+865 
-880 TFANQELEKAITNL
+880 
-894 SEKMEGAA
+894 
-902 VADASQIYAVQREN
+902 
-916 LLKQMANTQESM
+916 
-928 ERSASASSNG
+928 
-938 FLGIGGHHSTDYKIN
+938 
-953 RGMTDADWRAISEAA
+953 
-968 GRNVAS
+968 
-974 SNDFFKLSSEEM
+974 
-986 WRVANEATT
+986 
-995 EYAKLKALADDGYK
+995 
-1009 DAAQFMD
+1009 
-1016 EYIGYWKE
+1016 
-1024 LEELQDEYNEKLTSV
+1024 
-1039 SFDSVRDSYKNLLL
+1039 
-1053 DMGSDTEDFMSD
+1053 
-1065 FEKMMQSAILESMI
+1065 
-1079 SSKYDTLLKG
+1079 
-1089 WYEDFAEA
+1089 
-1097 MEDGR
+1097 
-1102 MSRQEQRQLETLWN
+1102 
-1116 SIAEQGL
+1116 
-1123 AERDALKELFGWQAD
+1123 
-1138 NEESGSSQSPTT
+1138 SGSSQSPTT

-1180 SVADLRASAKLSNET
+1180 SVADLRASNQLSNET
-1195 LATIAGHTAYIV
+1195 LATIATHTAHIV
-1207 QIYELVEY
+1207 LIHELMEEI
-1215 MKVNGIKVQ
+1215 KVNGIKVQ